1 MFETVVM
8 VLLFSMFLI
17 LIRFLKGPTLSD
29 RVVAFDA
36 LSVVSVSVLV
46 ILALYFERSIYL
58 DVALVFGVIG
68 FLNDNSPHTYFRPNQ
83 RRSVPLAATKLSKP
97 DLLGFL

>member
-1 MFETVVM
+1 MENDMFEAVMM
-8 VLLFSMFLI
+8 VLLFSMSLI

-36 LSVVSVSVLV
+36 LSVISVSFLV

-68 FLNDNSPHTYFRPNQ
+68 FLGTTIFGRFIE
-83 RRSVPLAATKLSKP
+83 K
-97 DLLGFL
+97 GI